1 MLSILDIIKKKID
14 IFKNI
19 NLINLKKP
27 KFVFYS
33 ESKTYQ
39 KYILLLIQ
47 LLSKKYPNEVYYV
60 SSDKNDR
67 IDNLN
72 IKNIFIGEGML
83 RNYFFSSINAENMI
97 LTVTD
102 LDNNLIKKTKKIKN
116 YIYYFHAP
124 VSTTKIYTE
133 TAFDNYEIIFCN
145 GDYQINEIRRRELL
159 KKIPKKKL
167 IKTGYLYFDY
177 LQNRIKQPKLVD
189 EILIAPSWNYN
200 KENFFNENFELIIEK
215 LLKDGFKVR
224 FRPHPENLKRSQLTL
239 NNIKKKF
246 INKRFIFDDD
256 NENIKSMENAKCLI
270 TDNSG
275 IAIEYVLL
283 FNKPVLYFEDF
294 DKIHNTEFNMY
305 NDLMTMED
313 KVKNKFGY
321 IFKIDDIDNIS
332 FLINKSTSEFKNK
345 DIEIKEFINEN
356 FYNFGKMINNF
367 DKNLKKIFE

>member
-1 MLSILDIIKKKID
+1 MLTILDIIKKKID

-27 KFVFYS
+27 KFIFYS
-33 ESKTYQ
+33 ESKNYQ
-39 KYILLLIQ
+39 KYILLLIE

-72 IKNIFIGEGML
+72 VKNIFIGEGIL

-102 LDNNLIKKTKKIKN
+102 LDSNLIKKTKKIKN

-215 LLKDGFKVR
+215 LLKNGFKVR
-224 FRPHPENLKRSQLTL
+224 FRPHPESLKRSQLAL

-256 NENIKSMENAKCLI
+256 DENIKSMENAKCLI

-321 IFKIDDIDNIS
+321 TFRIDDIDNIS

-367 DKNLKKIFE
+367 EKNLKKIFE

>member
-83 RNYFFSSINAENMI
+83 RNYFFSSINAENII